1 MAAVHRHADAAAHV
15 DAVDQRDVRLRIAL
29 DRGVEDVF
37 VAVELERIGRFR
49 LPGFIQRANVTARAE
64 GPVAVAANS
73 DGFDRIVFGPFVKLR
88 FHCHAHA
95 LRQRVQRLW
104 AIERDEAERATALE
118 QDFGFFRHCR
128 NISRATITRMI
139 SLVPSSI

>member
-1 MAAVHRHADAAAHV
+1 MAAVHRHTDAAAHV
-15 DAVDQRDVRLRIAL
+15 DAMDQRNVGLRVAL

-37 VAVELERIGRFR
+37 VAVELERIRCFR
-49 LPGFIQRANVTARAE
+49 LPGFIQRTNVTARTE
-64 GPVAVAANS
+64 GPVAVAANG

-88 FHCHAHA
+88 FHRHTHA
-95 LRQRVQRLW
+95 LRQRVQRLGPV
-104 AIERDEAERATALE
+104 ERDEAERAAALE